1 MFTLIDS
8 GQLYQ
13 QAHSSQLRA
22 RSEVATPDDVPLV
35 YVDEAAKPETHSNR
49 IREMSR
55 SQAKAVQD
63 MLKTLSTLRQERG
76 EGADA
81 YEIRRI
87 RGGQRSDCMTQ
98 FEVDGMKAEC
108 YLPGGAPLVDH
119 LRARVE
125 QLPDWSCLQPALEK
139 LSNHRLPDLDRPAS
153 QREFTLGVTSEA
165 HVQAAM
171 EFLKASMKLIKNL
184 FCMCL
189 LAGDTESV
197 GVVTEDYDTLL
208 EDEVRTSYTFRVAK
222 SRESATP
229 LPVVLM
235 VGHVGWQVHVML
247 PINATTDASGRKI
260 FTMVPGVLQKGV
272 TSFFKAMGTLT
283 GVGITKDLE
292 EFCELTQ
299 RLYGVDLSK
308 PYRRLWQVP

>member
-1 MFTLIDS
+1 M
-8 GQLYQ
+8 
-13 QAHSSQLRA
+13 
-22 RSEVATPDDVPLV
+22 
-35 YVDEAAKPETHSNR
+35 
-49 IREMSR
+49 
-55 SQAKAVQD
+55 
-63 MLKTLSTLRQERG
+63 
-76 EGADA
+76 
-81 YEIRRI
+81 
-87 RGGQRSDCMTQ
+87 
-98 FEVDGMKAEC
+98 
-108 YLPGGAPLVDH
+108 
-119 LRARVE
+119 
-125 QLPDWSCLQPALEK
+125 
-139 LSNHRLPDLDRPAS
+139 
-153 QREFTLGVTSEA
+153 
-165 HVQAAM
+165 QAAM
-171 EFLKASMKLIKNL
+171 EFLKASMKLTKNL
-184 FCMCL
+184 FYMCL

-222 SRESATP
+222 SREPATP

-235 VGHVGWQVHVML
+235 VGHVGWQIHVRL
-247 PINATTDASGRKI
+247 PIDATTDASGRKI